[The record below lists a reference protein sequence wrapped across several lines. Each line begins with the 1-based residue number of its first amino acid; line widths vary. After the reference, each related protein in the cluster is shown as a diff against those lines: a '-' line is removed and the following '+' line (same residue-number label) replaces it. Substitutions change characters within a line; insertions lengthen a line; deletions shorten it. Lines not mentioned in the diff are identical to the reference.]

1 MYRFLSSP
9 PPPPQVR
16 DDGSSVTAKLHLV
29 DLAGSER
36 AKRTGAVG
44 VRFKESVNINEGL
57 LALGN
62 VISALT
68 QGALSPFSAIRCIQD
83 METTSVA
90 TGRSGACT
98 QTGSGAPHLP

>member
-1 MYRFLSSP
+1 
-9 PPPPQVR
+9 VR

-98 QTGSGAPHLP
+98 QTVSGAPHLP

>member
-1 MYRFLSSP
+1 MVLLTAPALRAARADCSVFSSHPQDQGDGTLSL
-9 PPPPQVR
+9 
-16 DDGSSVTAKLHLV
+16 AKLHLV

-44 VRFKESVNINEGL
+44 VRFKESININEGL

-68 QGALSPFSAIRCIQD
+68 GLCLA
-83 METTSVA
+83 
-90 TGRSGACT
+90 G
-98 QTGSGAPHLP
+98 